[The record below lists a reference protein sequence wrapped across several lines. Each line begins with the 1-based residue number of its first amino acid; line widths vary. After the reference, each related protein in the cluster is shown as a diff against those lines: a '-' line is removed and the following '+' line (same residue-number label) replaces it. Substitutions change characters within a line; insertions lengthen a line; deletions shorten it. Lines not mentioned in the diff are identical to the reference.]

1 MSAFSSILHKEN
13 SGLRTKLLV
22 HGAGIILMAAVF
34 WVFISAVEV
43 LRIESRK
50 SDKEIQKYL
59 DLNKIDFGDPL
70 DRTLFRESLDI
81 FYNGQ
86 TQRND
91 SVLTAIDNLRQ
102 RQFSDPDYKTSE
114 KQSGL
119 TWYMVSRLSGMFL
132 QFIAVYGIVLIIIY
146 LLAQRIAVY
155 RFIKMKQHCESYLI
169 QALVLFNNARA
180 NQIGLINWSVVRKSA
195 FLFMKALV
203 KGIFLMLLF
212 SPAYVIAYA
221 VKTTIDTSSILFLIL
236 LGIISNGV
244 LIHTAN
250 KFFTFLVSESRKGY
264 VQTAVVK
271 NLHASYEWNAPEGI
285 PLRTLLNIKHGFR
298 SHVFQPI
305 FFNARFQFIPALKEH
320 ASFLVTGLIII
331 EMALN
336 IQGHF
341 CYELLQQILYK
352 QYDIAAV
359 IIFCIFLTVKATEI
373 AIDIWEH
380 KEKRRYGY

>member
-1 MSAFSSILHKEN
+1 
-13 SGLRTKLLV
+13 
-22 HGAGIILMAAVF
+22 MAAVF
-34 WVFISAVEV
+34 WIFISAFEV
-43 LRIESRK
+43 LRVESRE

-59 DLNKIDFGDPL
+59 DLSKMDFGDPL

-81 FYNGQ
+81 FYNRQ

-91 SVLTAIDNLRQ
+91 SLLAAIDNLRQ
-102 RQFSDPDYKTSE
+102 RQFSDPAYKTGDNPD
-114 KQSGL
+114 GL
-119 TWYMVSRLSGMFL
+119 TWNMVRRLSGMYL
-132 QFIAVYGIVLIIIY
+132 QFIAVYGIVIIIIY

-155 RFIKMKQHCESYLI
+155 RFIKMKQHRESYLT
-169 QALVLFNNARA
+169 QALELIKNAQTNR
-180 NQIGLINWSVVRKSA
+180 IGLISRSAVRKSGL
-195 FLFMKALV
+195 LFVKALI
-203 KGIFLMLLF
+203 KGMLLMLLF

-221 VKTTIDTSSILFLIL
+221 LKTTIDTSSILFMIL

-250 KFFTFLVSESRKGY
+250 KFFTFLVGESRKGY

-271 NLHASYEWNAPEGI
+271 NLHASYEWDAPEGI
-285 PLRTLLNIKHGFR
+285 PLRTLLQIKHGFQ

-305 FFNARFQFIPALKEH
+305 FLNARFQFIPALKEH
-320 ASFLVTGLIII
+320 ASFLITGLIII

-359 IIFCIFLTVKATEI
+359 IIFGIFLTVKATEI

-380 KEKRRYGY
+380 KEKRKYGY

>member
-1 MSAFSSILHKEN
+1 MSAKEN
-13 SGLRTKLLV
+13 TNLRTRLLI

-34 WVFISAVEV
+34 WAFISAVEV
-43 LRIESRK
+43 LRIQSRQ

-59 DLNKIDFGDPL
+59 DLGKMDFGNPL
-70 DRTLFRESLDI
+70 DRALFRESLDV
-81 FYNGQ
+81 FYPGQ

-102 RQFSDPDYKTSE
+102 RQFSDPVYKTGDTPD
-114 KQSGL
+114 GL
-119 TWYMVSRLSGMFL
+119 TWKMVRRLSGMYL

-155 RFIKMKQHCESYLI
+155 RFIKMKQHRESYLA
-169 QALVLFNNARA
+169 QVLELVRNARA
-180 NQIGLINWSVVRKSA
+180 NGIGSKWRSSA
-195 FLFMKALV
+195 GKLGFLFVKAFA
-203 KGIFLMLLF
+203 KGILLMLLF

-221 VKTTIDTSSILFLIL
+221 VKTTIDTSSIVFMIL
-236 LGIISNGV
+236 LGIVSNGV
-244 LIHTAN
+244 LIYTAN
-250 KFFTFLVSESRKGY
+250 KLFTFLVGESRKGY

-271 NLHASYEWNAPEGI
+271 NLHLSYKWDTPDGI
-285 PLRTLLNIKHGFR
+285 PLSTLLQIKHGFR

-305 FFNARFQFIPALKEH
+305 FLNARFQFIPALKEH

-341 CYELLQQILYK
+341 CYELLQQILYR
-352 QYDIAAV
+352 QYDVAAA
-359 IIFCIFLTVKATEI
+359 IIFGIFLTVKATEI

-380 KEKRRYGY
+380 KEKRKYGY

>member
-13 SGLRTKLLV
+13 TGLRTRLLI

-43 LRIESRK
+43 SRIESRE
-50 SDKEIQKYL
+50 SDNEIQKYL
-59 DLNKIDFGDPL
+59 DLSKMDFGDPA
-70 DRTLFRESLDI
+70 DRLLFRESLDV
-81 FYNGQ
+81 FYAGQ

-91 SVLTAIDNLRQ
+91 SVVTAIDNLRQ
-102 RQFSDPDYKTSE
+102 RQFSDPAYKTGDTLD
-114 KQSGL
+114 GL
-119 TWYMVSRLSGMFL
+119 TWNMVRRLTGMYL
-132 QFIAVYGIVLIIIY
+132 QFIAVYGIVLLLIY

-155 RFIKMKQHCESYLI
+155 RFIMMKQHRESYLT
-169 QALVLFNNARA
+169 QALELVRNARA
-180 NQIGLINWSVVRKSA
+180 NRVGSMWGSAVRKLGLLLA
-195 FLFMKALV
+195 KALV
-203 KGIFLMLLF
+203 KGIVLMLLF
-212 SPAYVIAYA
+212 TPAYVISYS
-221 VKTTIDTSSILFLIL
+221 VKTTIDTSSILFMIL
-236 LGIISNGV
+236 LGIVSNGV

-271 NLHASYEWNAPEGI
+271 NLHASYEWDAPEGI

-341 CYELLQQILYK
+341 CYELLQQIFYK
-352 QYDIAAV
+352 KYDIAAV

-380 KEKRRYGY
+380 KEKRKYGY

>member
-1 MSAFSSILHKEN
+1 MSALSSILRKEN
-13 SGLRTKLLV
+13 TGLRTRLLI

-34 WVFISAVEV
+34 WIFISAFEV
-43 LRIESRK
+43 LRVESRE

-59 DLNKIDFGDPL
+59 DLSKMDFGDPL

-81 FYNGQ
+81 FYNRQ

-91 SVLTAIDNLRQ
+91 SLLAAIDNLRQ
-102 RQFSDPDYKTSE
+102 RQFSDPAYKTGDNPD
-114 KQSGL
+114 GL
-119 TWYMVSRLSGMFL
+119 TWNMVRRLSGMYL
-132 QFIAVYGIVLIIIY
+132 QFIAVYGIVIIIIY

-155 RFIKMKQHCESYLI
+155 KFIKMKQHRESYLT
-169 QALVLFNNARA
+169 QALELIKNAQTNR
-180 NQIGLINWSVVRKSA
+180 IGLISRSAVRKSGL
-195 FLFMKALV
+195 LFVKALI
-203 KGIFLMLLF
+203 KGMLLMLLF

-221 VKTTIDTSSILFLIL
+221 LKTTIDTSSILFMIL

-250 KFFTFLVSESRKGY
+250 KFFTFLVGESRKGY

-271 NLHASYEWNAPEGI
+271 NLHASYEWDAPEGI
-285 PLRTLLNIKHGFR
+285 PLRTLLQIKHGFQ

-305 FFNARFQFIPALKEH
+305 FLNARFQFIPALKEH
-320 ASFLVTGLIII
+320 ASFLITGLIII

-359 IIFCIFLTVKATEI
+359 IIFGIFLTVKATEI

-380 KEKRRYGY
+380 KEKRKYGY

>member
-13 SGLRTKLLV
+13 TGLRTRLLI
-22 HGAGIILMAAVF
+22 HGAGIILIAAVF
-34 WVFISAVEV
+34 WAFISAVEV
-43 LRIESRK
+43 SRIESRE
-50 SDKEIQKYL
+50 SDNEIQKYL
-59 DLNKIDFGDPL
+59 DLSKMDFGDPV
-70 DRTLFRESLDI
+70 DRTLFRESLDV
-81 FYNGQ
+81 FYTGQ

-102 RQFSDPDYKTSE
+102 RQFSDPAYKTGDNLD
-114 KQSGL
+114 GL
-119 TWYMVSRLSGMFL
+119 TWNMVRRLSGMYL

-155 RFIKMKQHCESYLI
+155 RFIKMKQHRESYLT
-169 QALVLFNNARA
+169 QALELVRNARG
-180 NQIGLINWSVVRKSA
+180 NRIGSIWGSAVRKLGLLLA
-195 FLFMKALV
+195 KALV
-203 KGIFLMLLF
+203 KGILLMLLF
-212 SPAYVIAYA
+212 SPAYVIAYS
-221 VKTTIDTSSILFLIL
+221 VKTTIDTSSIVFMIL
-236 LGIISNGV
+236 LGIVSNGV

-271 NLHASYEWNAPEGI
+271 NLHASYEWDAPEGI
-285 PLRTLLNIKHGFR
+285 PLRTLLQIKHGFR
-298 SHVFQPI
+298 SHVFQSI
-305 FFNARFQFIPALKEH
+305 FLNARFQFIPALKEH

-341 CYELLQQILYK
+341 CYELLQQILYRH
-352 QYDIAAV
+352 YDIAAA
-359 IIFCIFLTVKATEI
+359 IIFGIFLTVKATEI

-380 KEKRRYGY
+380 KEKRKYGY

>member
-1 MSAFSSILHKEN
+1 MSVLSGILRKRN
-13 SGLRTKLLV
+13 KGLWTRLFI

-34 WVFISAVEV
+34 WTFISAVEV
-43 LRIESRK
+43 SRMESRD
-50 SDKEIQKYL
+50 SEKEIQKYL
-59 DLNKIDFGDPL
+59 DINKMDFGDPL
-70 DRTLFRESLDI
+70 DRALFRESLDI

-86 TQRND
+86 TQRSD
-91 SVLTAIDNLRQ
+91 SLLAAIDNLRQ
-102 RQFSDPDYKTSE
+102 RQFSDPAYKTSDE
-114 KQSGL
+114 QYGL
-119 TWYMVSRLSGMFL
+119 TWNMIQKLSVMYL

-155 RFIKMKQHCESYLI
+155 RFIKMKQHRESYLT
-169 QALVLFNNARA
+169 QALGLVNYMRTNR
-180 NQIGLINWSVVRKSA
+180 IGLTWGTAAGRIGI
-195 FLFMKALV
+195 LFVKILV
-203 KGIFLMLLF
+203 KGVFLMVLF

-221 VKTTIDTSSILFLIL
+221 VKTTIDTSSIIFMIL

-250 KFFTFLVSESRKGY
+250 KFFTFLVGESRKGY

-271 NLHASYEWNAPEGI
+271 NLHASYEWDAPEGI
-285 PLRTLLNIKHGFR
+285 PLRTLLRIKHGFR
-298 SHVFQPI
+298 SHVFQPV
-305 FFNARFQFIPALKEH
+305 FFNAHFQFIPALKEH
-320 ASFLVTGLIII
+320 ASFLITGLIII

-341 CYELLQQILYK
+341 CYELLQQILYR

-359 IIFCIFLTVKATEI
+359 IIFGIFLTVKATEI

-380 KEKRRYGY
+380 KEKRKYGY

>member
-1 MSAFSSILHKEN
+1 MSALSGILRKEN
-13 SGLRTKLLV
+13 SGLRTRLLI

-34 WVFISAVEV
+34 WAFISAVAV

-50 SDKEIQKYL
+50 SDKEIQKFL
-59 DLNKIDFGDPL
+59 DLSKMDFGDPL

-91 SVLTAIDNLRQ
+91 SVLAAIDNLRQ
-102 RQFSDPDYKTSE
+102 RQFSDATYKTGDNQDDLSW
-114 KQSGL
+114 K
-119 TWYMVSRLSGMFL
+119 TVCRLSGMYL
-132 QFIAVYGIVLIIIY
+132 QFIAVYCIILIIIY

-155 RFIKMKQHCESYLI
+155 RFIKMKQHRESYLTE
-169 QALVLFNNARA
+169 ALELINNARV
-180 NQIGLINWSVVRKSA
+180 NRIGSTWWSAVRKSGL
-195 FLFMKALV
+195 LFVKALA
-203 KGIFLMLLF
+203 KGMLLMILF

-221 VKTTIDTSSILFLIL
+221 LKTTIDTSSILFMIL

-250 KFFTFLVSESRKGY
+250 KFFTFLAGESRKGY

-271 NLHASYEWNAPEGI
+271 NLHASYEWNASEGI
-285 PLRTLLNIKHGFR
+285 PLWTLLQIKHGFR
-298 SHVFQPI
+298 SHIFQPI
-305 FFNARFQFIPALKEH
+305 FFNARFQFIPAFKEH
-320 ASFLVTGLIII
+320 ASFLITGLIII

-336 IQGHF
+336 IQGHL
-341 CYELLQQILYK
+341 CYELLQKILYR

-359 IIFCIFLTVKATEI
+359 IIFGIFLTVKATEV

-380 KEKRRYGY
+380 KEKRKYGY